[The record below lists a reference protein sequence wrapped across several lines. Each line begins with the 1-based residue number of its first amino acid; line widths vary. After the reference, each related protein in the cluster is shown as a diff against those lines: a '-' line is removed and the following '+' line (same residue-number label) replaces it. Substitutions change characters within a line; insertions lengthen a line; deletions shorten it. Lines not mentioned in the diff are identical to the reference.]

1 MRIQNGG
8 IFRNID
14 EKDFGRYQQK
24 GWTKVVQDVIQEKE
38 IKKEEIQEEEVIETI
53 KHKDII
59 DDTMDEVLGEF
70 NLTPA
75 KPKPKAKT
83 KKK

>member
-38 IKKEEIQEEEVIETI
+38 IKKEEIPEEEAIETI

-70 NLTPA
+70 NLIPA

>member
-24 GWTKVVQDVIQEKE
+24 GWTKVIKE
-38 IKKEEIQEEEVIETI
+38 VVKKEETQKEEIIEPI
-53 KHKDII
+53 RHKDII
-59 DDTMDEVLGEF
+59 DDAMDEVLGEF

-75 KPKPKAKT
+75 KPKPKAKI